1 VFFLEA
7 NFFAYWQKE
16 RKINE
21 GKGKGKENAI
31 FKKNLGIFASFFWI
45 NKNNLN

>member
-21 GKGKGKENAI
+21 GKGKENAI